1 MTQLSYSTISVQI
14 NHAIATIGL
23 NRPDKLN
30 GLNYQLFKDMLDCAA
45 KLKKDKSLRVIILK
59 GEGES
64 FSAGLDFAEMTKN
77 PKNIAKLFLKIPF
90 LTQANDFQR
99 MSQVWRDMPIPVIA
113 VIHGHC
119 FGGGL
124 QIAMGADFRFATKEA
139 QLSIMEMKWGLIP
152 DMGIMSILPSHI
164 RQDIAKE
171 LIMTGRIFSG
181 EQAKDYG
188 FVMEACDNPMEKAH
202 ALADTLAKQSPTA
215 VVAAKRLCHNTWN
228 ASQRKALFWERWIQ
242 TGLLGRKN
250 QRIAIANNSKKDGT
264 KREFLDRN

>member
-1 MTQLSYSTISVQI
+1 MSKQSYSTLNLSIEQS
-14 NHAIATIGL
+14 IARVAL

-30 GLNYQLFKDMLDCAA
+30 GLNYQLFRDLLACAA
-45 KLKKDKSLRVIILK
+45 KLKKDKSLRAIILT

-64 FSAGLDFAEMTKN
+64 FSAGLDFGEMMKK

-90 LTQANDFQR
+90 LTKANDFQR
-99 MSQVWRDMPIPVIA
+99 MSQVWRDIPIPVIA

-124 QIAMGADFRFATKEA
+124 QIAMGADFRFSSKDAK
-139 QLSIMEMKWGLIP
+139 LSIMEMKWGLIP
-152 DMGIMSILPSHI
+152 DMGMMNILSAHI

-181 EQAKDYG
+181 EQAKEYG
-188 FVMEACDNPMEKAH
+188 LVMDACDEPMQKAQE
-202 ALADTLAKQSPTA
+202 LAQTLAKQSPTA
-215 VVAAKRLCHNTWN
+215 VVAAKRLCHKTWN
-228 ASQRKALFWERWIQ
+228 ASPRKALFWERWIQ

-250 QRIAIANNSKKDGT
+250 QRIAIANNSKKDGE
-264 KREFLDRN
+264 KREFLDRG

>member
-1 MTQLSYSTISVQI
+1 MQPVSYTTVNLNIEQS
-14 NHAIATIGL
+14 IATVSL
-23 NRPDKLN
+23 NRPEKLN
-30 GLNYQLFKDMLDCAA
+30 GLNYQLFRDLLDCAA
-45 KLKKDKSLRVIILK
+45 RLKKDKHLRVIILK
-59 GEGES
+59 AEGES
-64 FSAGLDFAEMTKN
+64 FSAGLDFAEMMKT

-113 VIHGHC
+113 VIQGHC

-181 EQAKDYG
+181 EQAKEYG
-188 FVMEACDNPMEKAH
+188 FVMEACDNPMQKAQ
-202 ALADTLAKQSPTA
+202 ALAETLVKQSPSA
-215 VVAAKRLCHNTWN
+215 VVAAKRLCHKTYNG
-228 ASQRKALFWERWIQ
+228 SQRKALFWERWIQ

-250 QRIAIANNSKKDGT
+250 QRIAIANNSKKDGK
-264 KREFLDRN
+264 KREFLDRS